1 MTLDDL
7 RHLLDYHYWALH
19 RVLDAVGTLTD
30 DQYTRDLVSS
40 FRSVRDTLVH
50 TYAAEW
56 AWHSRW
62 HGHSPTTLITSD
74 SLPTLAALRTAWD
87 ELEARM
93 QALLAAAE
101 ESDVSRRCPARR
113 TVRTAR
119 RPARADAPVSGREDS
134 ARSEHDGYVL
144 ESWVLDLNGLEPVPA
159 YVARPRKCQT
169 AGCPGGRLQPLA
181 RGRLHDRQEGVHRG
195 PQYLQPKPYAKE
207 LTDLGYVAHR
217 DRSLG
222 LRRAQ
227 PHERAGHVQADALE
241 GPGAVGDD
249 GLRQPPRDRRARA
262 AARRRPERLAT
273 LGMSMGST
281 MAAWWL
287 AALDERA

>member
-101 ESDVSRRCPARR
+101 ESDVSRRFEY
-113 TVRTAR
+113 TLL
-119 RPARADAPVSGREDS
+119 SG
-134 ARSEHDGYVL
+134 L
-144 ESWVLDLNGLEPVPA
+144 
-159 YVARPRKCQT
+159 
-169 AGCPGGRLQPLA
+169 GGTSTFSQMVQHVVNHA
-181 RGRLHDRQEGVHRG
+181 SYHRG
-195 PQYLQPKPYAKE
+195 QVTTMLRQLHAAPPRG
-207 LTDLGYVAHR
+207 TDLILFYR
-217 DRSLG
+217 
-222 LRRAQ
+222 
-227 PHERAGHVQADALE
+227 ERGIGV
-241 GPGAVGDD
+241 
-249 GLRQPPRDRRARA
+249 
-262 AARRRPERLAT
+262 
-273 LGMSMGST
+273 
-281 MAAWWL
+281 
-287 AALDERA
+287 